1 MREESN
7 QIENFGIYSDDDTH
21 RYLLARIWDKKKPI
35 PLFVSKRS
43 GQADGI
49 YLELTNSLM
58 TNNLYTLGYG
68 GYYSVNLCS
77 GIFGKTETLADEE
90 TDKIIAEYAKKASE
104 VIISWGNLT
113 RNDLKEREVKV
124 LKVLKTA
131 KKRVLAVSDG
141 NGKENV
147 HILTPSVRNSFSLVE
162 VNIKELLAHT
172 EKKAEKT
179 ENSNNIGIPEY
190 NNAKAS

>member
-35 PLFVSKRS
+35 PLFISKRS

-49 YLELTNSLM
+49 YLELTNSLI

-104 VIISWGNLT
+104 VILSWGNLT

-124 LKVLKTA
+124 LKSS

-162 VNIKELLAHT
+162 VNVKEMLAHT

-179 ENSNNIGIPEY
+179 ENSKNIDIPE
-190 NNAKAS
+190 

>member
-1 MREESN
+1 M
-7 QIENFGIYSDDDTH
+7 
-21 RYLLARIWDKKKPI
+21 
-35 PLFVSKRS
+35 
-43 GQADGI
+43 
-49 YLELTNSLM
+49 
-58 TNNLYTLGYG
+58 
-68 GYYSVNLCS
+68 NLCS

-162 VNIKELLAHT
+162 VNIKEMLAHT

-179 ENSNNIGIPEY
+179 ENSKNIDIPE
-190 NNAKAS
+190 

>member
-1 MREESN
+1 MREERT

-43 GQADGI
+43 GNADGV
-49 YLELTNSLM
+49 YLELTNSLI

-104 VIISWGNLT
+104 VILSWGNLT

-124 LKVLKTA
+124 LKVLKNA

-162 VNIKELLAHT
+162 VNIKDVLTHA
-172 EKKAEKT
+172 EKKTEKT
-179 ENSNNIGIPEY
+179 EISNSTD
-190 NNAKAS
+190 